1 MKERKQKERRSSM
14 SDKLE
19 KYQDKTPEQVQ
30 ERPWVAPRVDIYEN
44 DDEVLLMADIP
55 GVDKGNLKIN
65 LDHEQLTLEAR
76 VEETQSGEPLGREF
90 HAVDYRRS
98 FIVPAGIDGGKISA
112 DLRSGVLSLHLPKSE
127 GLKPRQIEV
136 RAGK

>member
-1 MKERKQKERRSSM
+1 M

-44 DDEVLLMADIP
+44 DDEVLLLADVP
-55 GVDKGNLKIN
+55 GVHKDSLTIN
-65 LDHEQLTLEAR
+65 LDKEQLTLEAR
-76 VEETQSGEPLGREF
+76 QEETQAGEPLGREYQ
-90 HAVDYRRS
+90 AVDYRRS
-98 FIVPAGIDGGKISA
+98 FIVPPGIDGTKISA
-112 DLRSGVLSLHLPKSE
+112 DLNNGVLSLHLPKSE

-136 RAGK
+136 KAGK

>member
-1 MKERKQKERRSSM
+1 M

-19 KYQDKTPEQVQ
+19 KYHDKTPEQVQ

-44 DDEVLLMADIP
+44 DDEVLLMADLP

-65 LDHEQLTLEAR
+65 LDHEQLILEAR
-76 VEETQSGEPLGREF
+76 VEETAPGQPLGREF
-90 HAVDYRRS
+90 HAVDFRRS
-98 FIVPAGIDGGKISA
+98 FIVPPGIDGSKIAA
-112 DLRSGVLSLHLPKSE
+112 DLRGGVLSLHLPKSE

>member
-1 MKERKQKERRSSM
+1 M

-44 DDEVLLMADIP
+44 DDEVLLLADVP
-55 GVDKGNLKIN
+55 GVHKDSLKIN
-65 LDHEQLTLEAR
+65 LDKEQLTLEAR
-76 VEETQSGEPLGREF
+76 LEETQAGEPLGREF
-90 HAVDYRRS
+90 NVVDFRRS
-98 FIVPAGIDGGKISA
+98 FLVPSGIDGGRISA
-112 DLRSGVLSLHLPKSE
+112 ELKNGVLSLHLPKSE

-136 RAGK
+136 RAGR